1 MLDIPDYL
9 ITPIQRLPRYGLLI
23 TNILKSMNS
32 DHPDYI
38 NLHKASDTI
47 HEITN
52 YVNQSMKSNDKLK
65 EFLELVEKGNYKVQF

>member
-1 MLDIPDYL
+1 
-9 ITPIQRLPRYGLLI
+9 
-23 TNILKSMNS
+23 MNS